1 MSTADD
7 NPPVEKI
14 VAKVK
19 AEGVF
24 DQFRRECVSFI
35 EDSVSHPM
43 T

>member
-1 MSTADD
+1 MLATE

-24 DQFRRECVSFI
+24 DKFRRDCVSFI
-35 EDSVSHPM
+35 EDSVS
-43 T
+43 TQL